1 MLTRSGSGAGWGI
14 PFHYMDSRPEKR
26 LREAARV
33 RGLTWP
39 HFAGALEPAVGLE
52 CCYDGPRLP
61 VSWLRVESLKV
72 DNPFPRGRDYYFQCF
87 APILSLADPSFP
99 HPRGMRLHD
108 RRPQCLEGVRC
119 YR

>member
-33 RGLTWP
+33 RGLTGRTLPGRWSLP
-39 HFAGALEPAVGLE
+39 WVSNAVTMVRGCPYL
-52 CCYDGPRLP
+52 G
-61 VSWLRVESLKV
+61 LRVESLKV

-87 APILSLADPSFP
+87 APNSQPCRSILSASTR
-99 HPRGMRLHD
+99 HAAA
-108 RRPQCLEGVRC
+108 
-119 YR
+119 